1 MIQILQKVSSVRQR
15 LLGLAVISIVFTLL
29 LSGII
34 LLQVTQAAQT
44 QAEERLTILRD
55 TKARQVKI
63 YLETV
68 ENEIL
73 TLAESLM
80 TISALQE
87 FDEAFAAIESDSPN
101 QQRSTQAASRIQNYV
116 ETEFF
121 SRVADFDRSLLEPA
135 TAYIPQGYPSRIL
148 QETYITGNPNHVGQK
163 DSFVGGRNTP
173 YDEHHRRYHPVIRN
187 FLQRYGFYDIFLVEP
202 ENGYIVYSVFKEL
215 DYATSLEN
223 GPYANTGLARV
234 YQGVKTNPR
243 PGQVVLDDFAPYP
256 PSYFAP
262 AAFIGAPIYEGSEFL
277 GVLIFQFS
285 IDALNQTM
293 TSEGQWLDEGYGVS
307 GETFLT
313 NQSGQMITDSRFF
326 LEDLQGMVEALG
338 RVPEMA
344 EAAKRIETR
353 GSMILN
359 FEIQTPGVTLAAGG
373 QRGIEEFVDY
383 RGVPVLSAYRQL
395 DYDLL
400 PWLLFAEIDTDEAFQ
415 SVRDVTRIVGVS
427 TLVILAALI
436 LIILGVSQRISVPIS
451 RAAVLLT
458 EIAQGDGDLTRRME
472 PSRVKELQV
481 MSESFNTFT
490 QSLANIVQNIRQ
502 VAEEAGSV
510 GQNLSS
516 ASEEAA
522 AASYQIQQNMDSITQ
537 QIQNLDQN
545 IQVTS
550 SAADEIRA
558 VAEGFA
564 NEVSLQRK
572 EVTRTLEEVAFIS
585 RTTEEVDQ
593 LVKDRQ
599 GQAASLVT
607 QSHESSEAIENTTRL
622 IRQVQG
628 AAEKITAATKVIEDI
643 SARTNLLAMN
653 AAIEAAHAGNAG
665 KGFGVVAGEI
675 RNLSN
680 STKEN
685 AQVISQNLK
694 EVVDQIVKAQEAS
707 MVSSQSFS
715 AILSG
720 IESFASSFIQVA
732 QAMAELTQRSSTI
745 VQSLTKLEQS
755 ASQTEGGG
763 QEMKVGIQSI
773 IEGIFDIRQISANVA
788 SSTEEINGGIREITQ
803 AMHMVADQGQ
813 RNRDYLDSI
822 QAHVKTFII

>member
-1 MIQILQKVSSVRQR
+1 
-15 LLGLAVISIVFTLL
+15 
-29 LSGII
+29 
-34 LLQVTQAAQT
+34 
-44 QAEERLTILRD
+44 
-55 TKARQVKI
+55 
-63 YLETV
+63 
-68 ENEIL
+68 
-73 TLAESLM
+73 
-80 TISALQE
+80 
-87 FDEAFAAIESDSPN
+87 
-101 QQRSTQAASRIQNYV
+101 
-116 ETEFF
+116 
-121 SRVADFDRSLLEPA
+121 
-135 TAYIPQGYPSRIL
+135 
-148 QETYITGNPNHVGQK
+148 
-163 DSFVGGRNTP
+163 
-173 YDEHHRRYHPVIRN
+173 
-187 FLQRYGFYDIFLVEP
+187 
-202 ENGYIVYSVFKEL
+202 
-215 DYATSLEN
+215 
-223 GPYANTGLARV
+223 
-234 YQGVKTNPR
+234 
-243 PGQVVLDDFAPYP
+243 
-256 PSYFAP
+256 
-262 AAFIGAPIYEGSEFL
+262 
-277 GVLIFQFS
+277 
-285 IDALNQTM
+285 
-293 TSEGQWLDEGYGVS
+293 
-307 GETFLT
+307 
-313 NQSGQMITDSRFF
+313 
-326 LEDLQGMVEALG
+326 
-338 RVPEMA
+338 
-344 EAAKRIETR
+344 
-353 GSMILN
+353 
-359 FEIQTPGVTLAAGG
+359 
-373 QRGIEEFVDY
+373 
-383 RGVPVLSAYRQL
+383 
-395 DYDLL
+395 
-400 PWLLFAEIDTDEAFQ
+400 
-415 SVRDVTRIVGVS
+415 
-427 TLVILAALI
+427 
-436 LIILGVSQRISVPIS
+436 
-451 RAAVLLT
+451 
-458 EIAQGDGDLTRRME
+458 
-472 PSRVKELQV
+472 
-481 MSESFNTFT
+481 
-490 QSLANIVQNIRQ
+490 
-502 VAEEAGSV
+502 
-510 GQNLSS
+510 
-516 ASEEAA
+516 
-522 AASYQIQQNMDSITQ
+522 MDSITQ